1 MSSRTHARTRAA
13 GCPPVHVMLI
23 VDCQSASMRIGAT
36 STSTALCHSVGNS
49 CAKDSNMMMAFLER
63 CVAFALL
70 VRGTVEQRNDVRVL
84 LSLTSDG
91 GPGIRDYG
99 DFSLL

>member
-1 MSSRTHARTRAA
+1 
-13 GCPPVHVMLI
+13 
-23 VDCQSASMRIGAT
+23 
-36 STSTALCHSVGNS
+36 
-49 CAKDSNMMMAFLER
+49 MMAFLER